1 MKAFDDFVNGHSGQ
15 CPELPLLHSTK
26 ICNLDG
32 IVKTGKL
39 SMTPCAH
46 FGRPL
51 VYLFY
56 GRPAYRPKAG
66 GHEPDASFSIC
77 PISFIFKPARLSA
90 RIARTFPHDTGAA
103 LNGMFAPK
111 IEPAQGL
118 DYEIQASVTSLQR
131 YVSRVFLSNEKYFLG
146 EPDPTLKTLSVDD
159 AVRRFLDLIEST
171 DATPVDD
178 RRYTGELQIQEDIS
192 LRDLLIAVVLPRAFM
207 DQEVVR
213 NTVINEWG
221 AIPLMYDTYAGGIP
235 QAYYQTV
242 KQKVLDF
249 YREHR
254 LL

>member
-1 MKAFDDFVNGHSGQ
+1 MKAFDDFVNGHSGL

-26 ICNLDG
+26 LGNLDG
-32 IVKTGKL
+32 IVKSGKL
-39 SMTPCAH
+39 SLTPCAH

-66 GHEPDASFSIC
+66 GDRPDADFHIC

-90 RIARTFPHDTGAA
+90 RIARAFPHDTGAA
-103 LNGMFAPK
+103 LTGMFSPK
-111 IEPAQGL
+111 IESAQGL
-118 DYEIQASVTSLQR
+118 DYEIQANVISLQR
-131 YVSRVFLSNEKYFLG
+131 YVSRVFLSNEKYFVG
-146 EPDPTLKTLSVDD
+146 EPDPALKTLNMDD
-159 AVRRFLDLIEST
+159 AVRRFLDLIEPT
-171 DATPVDD
+171 DATLVDD
-178 RRYTGELQIQEDIS
+178 RRYTAELQVDEDIL
-192 LRDLLIAVVLPRAFM
+192 LRDLLLAVVLPRAFM
-207 DQEVVR
+207 DREAVR
-213 NTVINEWG
+213 NAIINDWG

>member
-1 MKAFDDFVNGHSGQ
+1 MKAFADFISSHGGL
-15 CPELPLLHSTK
+15 CPELPLLHSTRLG
-26 ICNLDG
+26 NLDG
-32 IVKTGKL
+32 IVRSGKL
-39 SMTPCAH
+39 SLTHCAH

-66 GHEPDASFSIC
+66 GDRPDADFSIC
-77 PISFIFKPARLSA
+77 PVSFIFKPARLSG
-90 RIARTFPHDTGAA
+90 RITRAFPHDTGAA
-103 LNGMFAPK
+103 LNGLFVPR

-118 DYEIQASVTSLQR
+118 DYEIQANARSLQR
-131 YVSRVFLSNEKYFLG
+131 YVSRVFLSNEKYFVG
-146 EPDPTLKTLSVDD
+146 EPDPALKTLGVDD
-159 AVRRFLDLIEST
+159 AVRRFLDLIEP
-171 DATPVDD
+171 AGAAPVDD
-178 RRYTGELQIQEDIS
+178 RRYTAELQLEEDIS
-192 LRDLLIAVVLPRAFM
+192 LRDLLLAVVLPRAFM
-207 DQEVVR
+207 DRESIR
-213 NTVINEWG
+213 NAIINDWG